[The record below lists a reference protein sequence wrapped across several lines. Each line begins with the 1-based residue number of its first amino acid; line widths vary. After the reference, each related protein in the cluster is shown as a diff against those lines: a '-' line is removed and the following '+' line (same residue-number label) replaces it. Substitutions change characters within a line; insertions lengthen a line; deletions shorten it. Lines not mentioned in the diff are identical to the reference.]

1 MRPGAFPM
9 ADHHG
14 STSGRSSPGFGD
26 DPEMM
31 DSSAA
36 FGTPSHLAYSSFSH
50 IGDVQNLSFAVGL
63 REDEEHAEL
72 YVQKILPMCKI
83 VPGKPL
89 EKRKRTTATVDVDVD
104 AIEVPEIIEMRNRLK
119 EILRGC
125 DKMELEEHQVGEDL
139 NTAAEKL
146 EMVEKRS
153 SQIDEQ
159 LDGLNEQLTEE
170 RNRSM
175 VASMDAEQTKAMHKE
190 LCEQV
195 SISEVAITKLESE
208 LADKRRQLQALEECS
223 DLEMVFGRRHAP
235 QKEDLDLSRE
245 VAKLEDWKLAP
256 AKAEK
261 RRLKSAQAAKRG
273 GAQHVDDVAASKLA
287 DFSYAERMGQ
297 FKRKL
302 RVNDGQWKTGAE
314 LAKAK

>member
-1 MRPGAFPM
+1 M
-9 ADHHG
+9 AEHHA
-14 STSGRSSPGFGD
+14 STSGRSSPGPGEFD
-26 DPEMM
+26 EML

-89 EKRKRTTATVDVDVD
+89 EKRKRTTQAVDVDVD

-119 EILRGC
+119 EIMRGC
-125 DKMELEEHQVGEDL
+125 DKMEKEEHQVVLDL
-139 NTAAEKL
+139 KQAAERL
-146 EMVEKRS
+146 ETLEKRS

-159 LDGLNEQLTEE
+159 LDGYNEQLTEE

-175 VASMDAEQTKAMHKE
+175 VASMDAEQVKLSHTE
-190 LCEQV
+190 LCQQV
-195 SISEVAITKLESE
+195 DIAEVAITKLESE

-223 DLEMVFGRRHAP
+223 DLEMVFGRRDRVVM
-235 QKEDLDLSRE
+235 KEDVDLADD
-245 VAKLEDWKLAP
+245 VAKLEDWKLSAI
-256 AKAEK
+256 KAEK
-261 RRLKSAQAAKRG
+261 RRLKTASRRSRDPPPILINRG
-273 GAQHVDDVAASKLA
+273 YS
-287 DFSYAERMGQ
+287 ERMGQ

-314 LAKAK
+314 LRKK

>member
-125 DKMELEEHQVGEDL
+125 DKMEVEEAQVVEALG
-139 NTAAEKL
+139 TASEKL

-159 LDGLNEQLTEE
+159 LDGLNEQLMEE

-245 VAKLEDWKLAP
+245 VAKLEDWKLP
-256 AKAEK
+256 PGKAE
-261 RRLKSAQAAKRG
+261 RRKLKSAQAATRS
-273 GAQHVDDVAASKLA
+273 HDFDVAATKLA
-287 DFSYAERMGQ
+287 LGSYAERMGQ

-314 LAKAK
+314 LRKK